1 MAGVPVSE
9 FEKHWQH
16 ECQCLKEEYKDIIKL
31 HPDAADTI
39 EQVYKVL
46 GDIVALAGCTPA
58 SVGESEAWSHIVKAT
73 KVDRTEFCR
82 VLSGKQ
88 LFSALYGMYSVALN
102 DLKKVLQTSAKRM
115 LPQQRKPNTEQS
127 QEDGFQEQKR
137 RKRRNSAK
145 EEDKKGTDSQ
155 AVAPYQRVLQVPTRN
170 FFAPLRADKMET
182 ANEPN
187 VEDQSG
193 QQDQQAPTN
202 KAGRPPP
209 IVLTSK
215 INLIAVQKEIKLIVT
230 GSFEF
235 RNTRTGTKIMSK
247 EMADYS
253 AIRQYLE
260 AKHLSYYTFFPKSEK
275 PIKAV
280 IRHLLHDTPA
290 EDISNSLNDLGFDV
304 INVKQMTSKKPGP
317 QGRTEVNL
325 PLFLVTLPRT
335 EKSQQI
341 FKLNK
346 ICNIIIKV
354 EAYRAQSGLTQ
365 CYNCQQFG
373 HVWANCRQPPR
384 CLWCGRGHL
393 HKECPEKQKEDSS
406 PRCCNC
412 TLKDGEQPHPSSY
425 RGCSHAKEEIS
436 RRRSQNS
443 SNKGQTGR
451 LFSSKHVVPG
461 QSFAAALRGD
471 TQQDP
476 QVQRAQQAQ
485 NPEDRAQIQ
494 PTMQKTG
501 QSVQAPSVNSSSLD
515 DMFKVA
521 TIVQQIMTELNGAVS
536 EENKIV
542 AITKIV
548 LNLMKQNGH

>member
-1 MAGVPVSE
+1 MSS
-9 FEKHWQH
+9 FYS
-16 ECQCLKEEYKDIIKL
+16 L
-31 HPDAADTI
+31 
-39 EQVYKVL
+39 VYL
-46 GDIVALAGCTPA
+46 
-58 SVGESEAWSHIVKAT
+58 
-73 KVDRTEFCR
+73 
-82 VLSGKQ
+82 
-88 LFSALYGMYSVALN
+88 
-102 DLKKVLQTSAKRM
+102 
-115 LPQQRKPNTEQS
+115 
-127 QEDGFQEQKR
+127 
-137 RKRRNSAK
+137 
-145 EEDKKGTDSQ
+145 
-155 AVAPYQRVLQVPTRN
+155 
-170 FFAPLRADKMET
+170 
-182 ANEPN
+182 
-187 VEDQSG
+187 
-193 QQDQQAPTN
+193 
-202 KAGRPPP
+202 
-209 IVLTSK
+209 
-215 INLIAVQKEIKLIVT
+215 
-230 GSFEF
+230 
-235 RNTRTGTKIMSK
+235 
-247 EMADYS
+247 ADYS

-548 LNLMKQNGH
+548 LNLMKQNDH